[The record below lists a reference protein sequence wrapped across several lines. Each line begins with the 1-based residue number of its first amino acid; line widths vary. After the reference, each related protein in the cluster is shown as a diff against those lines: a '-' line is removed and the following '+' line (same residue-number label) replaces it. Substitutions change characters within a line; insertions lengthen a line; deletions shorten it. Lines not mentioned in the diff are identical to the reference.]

1 MDVNVVI
8 EARKGDREAFG
19 RLMAEIRPALMAQA
33 CAILKDEFIADE
45 CVSETMIRIF
55 EKLPQLRSAGSF
67 PVWARRICA
76 NVCCSEYRRVRR
88 DLSLQ
93 SVQEPSVS
101 DHYQL
106 TELYLRRL
114 SAQDAFIVYQKAVE
128 NVSFATLGKA
138 LSLSPNTV
146 KSRFYRALRQ
156 LRKEFDAD
164 WTSPEGKNFKK
175 ISQRKGDDT
184 V

>member
-45 CVSETMIRIF
+45 CVSETMMRIF
-55 EKLPQLRSAGSF
+55 EKLPCSRAAPAASLRGRAGSAPMSAG
-67 PVWARRICA
+67 
-76 NVCCSEYRRVRR
+76 SEYRRVRR

-106 TELYLRRL
+106 TELYLAPPFCAGCVHRL
-114 SAQDAFIVYQKAVE
+114 SE
-128 NVSFATLGKA
+128 GGGE
-138 LSLSPNTV
+138 
-146 KSRFYRALRQ
+146 RQ
-156 LRKEFDAD
+156 LHRA
-164 WTSPEGKNFKK
+164 GKGAFAFPQYGQEQVLPRAA
-175 ISQRKGDDT
+175 SAEER